1 MFEDPTFW
9 AAVAFVILL
18 VVLFYFKVHRQ
29 LLGQL
34 DERAARIKAQL
45 DEAQTLREEAQ
56 KTLAD
61 YQRKQRDAITETE
74 RIIEHAKEE
83 AQRLREEAEADLQH
97 ALTRRREAA
106 EEKIAQAEA
115 AALKEIRNKAIDVAM
130 TAAAKLLAEE
140 VKPAQSKALIDESIE
155 DLAKKL
161 NGGR

>member
-1 MFEDPTFW
+1 MFQDPTFW
-9 AAVAFVILL
+9 VAVAFVILL
-18 VVLFYFKVHRQ
+18 AALFYFKVHRQ
-29 LLGQL
+29 MLSQL
-34 DERAARIKAQL
+34 DARAARIKAQL

-83 AQRLREEAEADLQH
+83 AQRLREQAEADLQH
-97 ALTRRREAA
+97 ALARRREAA

-115 AALKEIRNKAIDVAM
+115 AALKEVRNQAVDVAM
-130 TAAAKLLAEE
+130 AAAAKLLAEE

-155 DLAKKL
+155 ELSKKL
-161 NGGR
+161 N

>member
-1 MFEDPTFW
+1 MFDDPTFW
-9 AAVAFVILL
+9 VAVAFVILL
-18 VVLFYFKVHRQ
+18 VTLFYFKVHKA
-29 LLGQL
+29 LIGQL
-34 DERAARIKAQL
+34 DARAARIKAQL

-83 AQRLREEAEADLQH
+83 AQRLREQAEADLQH
-97 ALTRRREAA
+97 ALARRREAA

-115 AALKEIRNKAIDVAM
+115 AALKEVRNQAVDVAM
-130 TAAAKLLAEE
+130 AAAAKLLAEE

-155 DLAKKL
+155 ELSKKL
-161 NGGR
+161 N